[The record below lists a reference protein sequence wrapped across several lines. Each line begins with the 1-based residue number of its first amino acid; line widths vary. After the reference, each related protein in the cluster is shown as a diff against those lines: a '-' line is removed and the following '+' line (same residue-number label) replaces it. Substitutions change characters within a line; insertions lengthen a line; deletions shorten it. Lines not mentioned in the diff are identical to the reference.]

1 MKELI
6 RENQEIKQTN
16 LTAVKLDKLSF
27 SYPQN
32 PPILDNLNLEIF
44 TGQKVGIIGP
54 NGAGKTT
61 LFLSICGIL
70 SPVGHISVFEK
81 PIIPGQF
88 RPEIGFVFQNPDD
101 QLFSPTVK
109 DDVAFGPENMGLPP
123 QVVAQRVEEALSLTG
138 VSHLRDRISHQLSGG
153 EKCMVAIASVL
164 SMQPKLIMYDEPSA
178 NLDLKARRRLI
189 NFLKNSPET
198 ILISAHDLEL
208 ILEVCDRLILI
219 NKSSIIA
226 DGRPQEIMK
235 NQELME
241 NNNLEIP
248 YSLMKN

>member
-6 RENQEIKQTN
+6 RENEDIVREKFRAIKVN
-16 LTAVKLDKLSF
+16 NLSF
-27 SYPQN
+27 AYDKSA
-32 PPILDNLNLEIF
+32 PILDSLNLEIL
-44 TGQKVGIIGP
+44 TGEKVGIIGP

-70 SPVGHISVFEK
+70 SGLGEVFVFEK
-81 PIIPGQF
+81 PVIAKEF

-101 QLFSPTVK
+101 QLFSPTVW

-123 QVVAQRVEEALSLTG
+123 EKVSQRVEEALVLTG
-138 VSHLRDRISHQLSGG
+138 VWHLRERIPHELSGG

-164 SMQPKLIMYDEPSA
+164 SMKPTLVIYDEPSA

-189 NFLKNSPET
+189 NFLQASQET
-198 ILISAHDLEL
+198 ILLSSHDLEL
-208 ILEVCDRLILI
+208 VLEVCDRLILLNSGKI
-219 NKSSIIA
+219 VANGK
-226 DGRPQEIMK
+226 PTEIMA

-248 YSLMKN
+248 YSLKH